1 MSTVL
6 ISGVTAVLGGRVGG
20 AEGQK
25 RSRPRKLIQQT
36 LSNPVLWSL
45 VVQTVCALCMMLH
58 AL

>member
-6 ISGVTAVLGGRVGG
+6 VSGVTAVLGGRGG

-45 VVQTVCALCMMLH
+45 VVQCTTAMKLFVPSA
-58 AL
+58 